1 MAQRKTKIGVVSLLG
16 LIVGS
21 LIWFLYAAY
30 TGEFEPAFVSAV
42 ATAALVLVT
51 TVSVTL
57 TLILLDEERQAR
69 KQEIMPVFK
78 TELKGVSIGRM
89 GIALKN
95 IGNGPA
101 QNIDATLEIHPDGEK
116 QEIQYPNVNSGDI
129 VPISDPFEDT
139 TINSDTID
147 EYSYISVE
155 GTCEDII
162 GNKYDIDERLYLNSD
177 NELGYP
183 GLMSGDTVEDHLE
196 DIAGEL
202 GDIEKELGDIEREL
216 GR

>member
-1 MAQRKTKIGVVSLLG
+1 MAGRKAKIGVVTLLG

-21 LIWFLYAAY
+21 LIWFLHAAY
-30 TGEFEPAFVSAV
+30 TGRFETAFVSAV

-78 TELKGVSIGRM
+78 AELKGVSIGRM

-101 QNIDATLEIHPDGEK
+101 QNIDATVEIHPNGEK
-116 QEIQYPNVNSGDI
+116 QEVQYRNVNSGDI
-129 VPISDPFEDT
+129 VPIPDPFEDV
-139 TINSDTID
+139 TINNDMD
-147 EYSYISVE
+147 EEYTHITVQ
-155 GTCEDII
+155 GTCEDIV
-162 GNKYDIDERLYLNSD
+162 GNGYKIDDRLNLDLD
-177 NELGYP
+177 NGMGHP
-183 GLMSGDTVEDHLE
+183 SLMKGDTIEDYLKE
-196 DIAGEL
+196 IADEL
-202 GDIEKELGDIEREL
+202 GDIEGELGDIEREL